1 MPLCST
7 SFIPPVPPSLACL
20 ANTAPSIWFGWYHSH
35 LYVWSFACLAN
46 TAPSIDPA
54 VGADLLR
61 TPPIDR
67 PSYASISRNGVG
79 YSVGARAA
87 GSGWEGLYGRP
98 RPVPLAHLLEEHD
111 HSPTH
116 GRP

>member
-1 MPLCST
+1 MFRHTDKISQQ
-7 SFIPPVPPSLACL
+7 
-20 ANTAPSIWFGWYHSH
+20 SH
-35 LYVWSFACLAN
+35 
-46 TAPSIDPA
+46 
-54 VGADLLR
+54 LLR